1 MEQFI
6 DYLPLFIPI
15 LIIQLTLAIIALV
28 HVLKHPNYRFGNK
41 YFWIII
47 VLLVQIIG
55 PVFYFILGRGDA

>member
-55 PVFYFILGRGDA
+55 PVFYFVLGRGDV